1 MVKVH
6 KLVAAIATTFMLS
19 TTSAY
24 ALNMGEIS
32 WKSAYGQPL
41 NATIE
46 LSNIAGLTAKDIQ
59 ASLASNAEFTKA
71 GILHSNELAK
81 LTFTTIMGKE
91 GKAYIKVTSNS
102 PIKEPYLDLLVN
114 VSFQGTKISKDYTI
128 LLDLPSTN
136 NKTNSKIASQP
147 TNQNRKPPIT
157 TETVDKTSDSYKI
170 QKGDTLWTIAE
181 KERGTNNTA
190 KTAAAIYKKNPN
202 AFINGSI
209 NHLIAGYNIALPSTQ
224 EIQAIPLAEAN
235 ALFTSPKE
243 TKQSNSNTTKQPV
256 QTIVDKKQ
264 TNQLQ
269 NRLKS
274 SEQALN
280 TARLENDELSTKLE
294 QLQNEIDK
302 LKEVS
307 DIKDEQINTIKSQLT
322 NNQTSSETTATQTD
336 STSHTNPAT
345 TNESN
350 ANTETAAST
359 STDATTES
367 NTNAETTAST
377 STATTTE
384 ASANTETAPSTTA
397 ATTTEASA
405 NTETAPSTTTATTTE
420 ANANAETSPSTT
432 AATTTEAN
440 ANTATTPST
449 PAIPNTDEDD
459 SLFLGLDSS
468 ILIKLGCGVLL
479 IVCIAALIL
488 RRKKA
493 ADETEVDL
501 SQLLLD
507 DSDSQEALVHQP
519 DHSSDAVTSSSDS
532 PKSTLEDGTNIT
544 DKVDIY
550 LAYDRYEDA
559 ISLLSEALK
568 TDPNNDEYRFKL
580 LEIYAEQGDANNF
593 EKAAQELLLHS
604 PLAQQEVDKLRA
616 DHLALQE
623 ANINF
628 AATKKHIEPTISSN
642 FESATSPTAHADQ
655 FPVIEDT
662 PIIAEPLKKSSDKPR
677 ATISQQPLTKDSTD
691 TTPTTFSFQT
701 SSDIE
706 DAVSKANA
714 DFSLETIHAE
724 PTIEKSPL
732 FSTDGTDI
740 DGFNTDSPVYEF
752 ADKKADLKKDKAE
765 EENYKFDLGI
775 DEHKASNNSQSEA
788 KTLDDLDSSN
798 DLFTHFSSTTDDI
811 EDNSIDHADEVIEKD
826 QITTKLELVH
836 AYFEMNDTE
845 GAHDLLN
852 EIIQEG
858 NEAQQAEAKQLLAGI
873 NDKANQEEINHPSQP
888 QAFET
893 ISTEQAFED
902 LQPTNDK
909 AVTSEA
915 TTILKESTETPK
927 ISEYNVTTN
936 LNTDAKSADVNELD
950 LGFELSTQDEVSTKL
965 ELAHAYI
972 DMGDI
977 TGAKEILDE
986 VLKEGNSEQQK
997 QAEQLISSL
1006 H

>member
-235 ALFTSPKE
+235 VLFTSPKE

-307 DIKDEQINTIKSQLT
+307 DIKDKQINTIKSQLT

-350 ANTETAAST
+350 ANTETTAST

-377 STATTTE
+377 S
-384 ASANTETAPSTTA
+384 A

-420 ANANAETSPSTT
+420 ANAN
-432 AATTTEAN
+432 
-440 ANTATTPST
+440 TATTPST
-449 PAIPNTDEDD
+449 PAIPNTNEDD

-532 PKSTLEDGTNIT
+532 PKSTLENGTNIT

-550 LAYDRYEDA
+550 LAYDRYDDA

-568 TDPNNDEYRFKL
+568 TDPNNDEYLFKL
-580 LEIYAEQGDANNF
+580 LEIYAEQGDADNF

-604 PLAQQEVDKLRA
+604 PLAQQKVDKLRT

-701 SSDIE
+701 SPDIE

-714 DFSLETIHAE
+714 DFSLETIHTE

-752 ADKKADLKKDKAE
+752 ADEEADLKKDKAE

-836 AYFEMNDTE
+836 AYLEMNDTE

-909 AVTSEA
+909 AATSEA

-927 ISEYNVTTN
+927 IAEYNATTN

-972 DMGDI
+972 DMCDI